1 MQYPV
6 LSSFV
11 ITTEIQKTKQMKKTF
26 LITLTAFLAIAF
38 TFMSC
43 KKDDTPDEPR
53 KNSRSVKYEIT
64 GNYTGKLNIVTNSN
78 IGTMDSYNDISIPW
92 TKELTYPNNVIF
104 VGIGGNSSTAGAAG
118 QTVTLKVY
126 SGGNL
131 IYTKI
136 VAAGANGLIGL
147 PTYAFTFQ

>member
-1 MQYPV
+1 
-6 LSSFV
+6 
-11 ITTEIQKTKQMKKTF
+11 MKKTV

-38 TFMSC
+38 TFVSC

-78 IGTMDSYNDISIPW
+78 IGTMDSYNDISVPW
-92 TKELTYPNNVIF
+92 TKELTYPDNVIF
-104 VGIGGNSSTAGAAG
+104 VGIGGNSSTVGIAG

-136 VAAGANGLIGL
+136 VTAGTNGLIGL